1 MNRFLNRNVRAE
13 RKSAASSFRTEV
25 KQEDLAALHEF
36 ESCWVSLEEA
46 RRKMFRSFMYA
57 WGDQWGDMIKDPDSG
72 DMMTEGELIKKNGK
86 VPLKNNMIAPILNNI
101 DGQLRTARVKPVCA
115 VRDRS
120 EAKLG
125 EMMSVAIEY
134 VHDINEMEQVDADT
148 MRNNVCAG
156 FFGQCVEY
164 GINAEK
170 GNKKDVWVRDVE
182 PSRLFF
188 SVPNDSR
195 MWGVTCVG
203 ELLDMPLKSVLAV
216 FGDSIAKRE
225 WIKNIYGNDGYVTRN
240 SKAMQGEE
248 ARNRTFYAAQS
259 PDMCRV
265 ILGWRLESRDAH
277 RYEDT
282 AAGKW
287 GYTTKTDW
295 IDEEN
300 AKRLQQVREQG
311 LDDEDALLIEC
322 DKGRKETERFWY
334 YRYMTPYGHVLQE
347 GRSPYWH
354 GEHNYVLGVSHY
366 QLGQILN
373 FVEQFIDQQ
382 RAINRTAT
390 TIDFIRGASAKGLLV
405 VDEEAFVDMSRKDII
420 DEFVRYN
427 GVLFAKPKPGVN
439 IRDAI
444 AQINGNAS
452 VAGEFDLL
460 NLQLRLINEISGV
473 NSAMQGQAPSSG
485 TAASLYAQ
493 QVQNSSLNLKGL
505 FDTFRVFRKRRDT
518 KIMKTIQQFYKEPKF
533 VGLAGSDYSK
543 EANWYDPDKV
553 MNADIDLTI
562 ADSNNSPAYQMLAN
576 DFMKELWQAQAIDLK
591 MMLENT
597 SFPFATKLLE
607 QIKAKEAEQGEIPM
621 DMVPPGAAQQMPGW
635 IK

>member
-25 KQEDLAALHEF
+25 KQEDSDALREF

-57 WGDQWGDMIKDPDSG
+57 WGDQWGDLIKDPDSG
-72 DMMTEGELIKKNGK
+72 ETMTEGELIKKNGK

-101 DGQLRTARVKPVCA
+101 DGQLRTSRVKPVCA

-405 VDEEAFVDMSRKDII
+405 VDEEAFADMSRKDII

-543 EANWYDPDKV
+543 EANWYDPEKV

-562 ADSNNSPAYQMLAN
+562 ADGNNSPAYQMLAN

-597 SFPFATKLLE
+597 SFPFANKLLE

>member
-1 MNRFLNRNVRAE
+1 M
-13 RKSAASSFRTEV
+13 
-25 KQEDLAALHEF
+25 KQEDSDALREF

-57 WGDQWGDMIKDPDSG
+57 WGDQWGDLIKDPDSG
-72 DMMTEGELIKKNGK
+72 ETMTEGELIKKNGK

-225 WIKNIYGNDGYVTRN
+225 WIKNIYGNNDYVARN

-248 ARNRTFYAAQS
+248 ARNRTFYTAQS

-322 DKGRKETERFWY
+322 DKSRKETERFWY

-405 VDEEAFVDMSRKDII
+405 VDEEAFADMSRKDII

-485 TAASLYAQ
+485 TSASLYAQ

-543 EANWYDPDKV
+543 EANWYDPENV

-562 ADSNNSPAYQMLAN
+562 ADGNNSPAYQMLAN